1 MTVYER
7 GLIKNY
13 IRNVPDFPKKGIIFR
28 DITTL
33 IKDPKLFRGI
43 IDDLFE
49 HYRKMDI
56 TNVLGIDAR
65 GFILGAPLAYK
76 MGVGFLPARKIGK
89 LPGKKIQESYQLE
102 YGEEGIEVHEDAITK
117 DHKILIVD
125 DLLATGG
132 TALAAAKLVERL
144 SGVIVGFT
152 FLVELSYLGG
162 REKLAAYDILSL
174 CKYSSE

>member
-1 MTVYER
+1 M
-7 GLIKNY
+7 
-13 IRNVPDFPKKGIIFR
+13 FR

-33 IKDPKLFRGI
+33 IKDPILFRGI
-43 IDDLFE
+43 IDDLSE
-49 HYRKMDI
+49 YYEKMDV
-56 TNVLGIDAR
+56 TAVLGIDAR
-65 GFILGAPLAYK
+65 GFIIGAPLAYK
-76 MGVGFLPARKIGK
+76 MGIGFLPARKLGK

-117 DHKILIVD
+117 DDKILIVD

-144 SGVIVGFT
+144 SGIIMGFT

-162 REKLAAYDILSL
+162 REKLAGYDILSL

>member
-1 MTVYER
+1 M
-7 GLIKNY
+7 
-13 IRNVPDFPKKGIIFR
+13 FR

-33 IKDPKLFRGI
+33 IKDPILFRGI
-43 IDDLFE
+43 IDDISE
-49 HYRKMDI
+49 YYRKEDI
-56 TNVLGIDAR
+56 TAVLGIDAR
-65 GFILGAPLAYK
+65 GFIIGAPLAYQL
-76 MGVGFLPARKIGK
+76 GIGFLPARKLGK
-89 LPGKKIQESYQLE
+89 LPSKKIQESYQLE
-102 YGEEGIEVHEDAITK
+102 YSEEGIEVHEDAITK

-144 SGVIVGFT
+144 NGIIIGFT

-162 REKLAAYDILSL
+162 REKLAGYDILSL

>member
-1 MTVYER
+1 M
-7 GLIKNY
+7 IKNY
-13 IRNVPDFPKKGIIFR
+13 IRNVPDFPKKGIMFR

-56 TNVLGIDAR
+56 TDVLGIDAR
-65 GFILGAPLAYK
+65 GFIIGAPLAYK

-89 LPGKKIQESYQLE
+89 LPAKKIQESYQLE
-102 YGEEGIEVHEDAITK
+102 YGDEGIEVHEDAISK
-117 DHKILIVD
+117 DRKILIVD

-144 SGVIVGFT
+144 NGMIVGFT

-162 REKLAAYDILSL
+162 REKLAGYDILSL

>member
-1 MTVYER
+1 M
-7 GLIKNY
+7 
-13 IRNVPDFPKKGIIFR
+13 FR

-33 IKDPKLFRGI
+33 IKDPILFRGI
-43 IDDLFE
+43 IDDLSE
-49 HYRKMDI
+49 YYRKMDV
-56 TNVLGIDAR
+56 TAVLGIDAR
-65 GFILGAPLAYK
+65 GFIIGAPLAYK
-76 MGVGFLPARKIGK
+76 MGIGFLPARKLGK
-89 LPGKKIQESYQLE
+89 LPSKKIQESYQLE

-117 DHKILIVD
+117 DDKILIVD

-144 SGVIVGFT
+144 SGIIIGFT

-162 REKLAAYDILSL
+162 REKLTGYDILSL

>member
-1 MTVYER
+1 M
-7 GLIKNY
+7 
-13 IRNVPDFPKKGIIFR
+13 FR

-33 IKDPKLFRGI
+33 IKDPILFSGI
-43 IDDLFE
+43 IDDLSE
-49 HYRKMDI
+49 YYQKMDV
-56 TNVLGIDAR
+56 TAVLGIDAR
-65 GFILGAPLAYK
+65 GFIIGAPLAYK
-76 MGVGFLPARKIGK
+76 MGIGFLPARKLGK

-117 DHKILIVD
+117 DDKILIVD

-144 SGVIVGFT
+144 SGIIMGFT

-162 REKLAAYDILSL
+162 REKLTGYDILSL